1 MSKNVSALA
10 TRLCG
15 HTALTSFSTYRT
27 ERSRDA
33 LYASA
38 SLCGQCRVDIGEL
51 VAPRDKG
58 FHRLALPTM
67 VGVTQKQ
74 ISYAN
79 TLRIKA
85 IRQYGPVMAHLSN
98 SDAPYAK
105 LALAAYDMLFK
116 ITRAAFWTEHNFF
129 PFDSAWVTSEIE
141 SLMQKRVSPGNRP
154 CANSAFKYWLEVN
167 PKVIVE
173 ARASLPETLPEH
185 PPALPVAIDVSAQ
198 A

>member
-1 MSKNVSALA
+1 MNKNVSALA

-15 HTALTSFSTYRT
+15 HSALTSFSTYRS

-38 SLCGQCRVDIGEL
+38 SLCGQCRIDIREL

-58 FHRLALPTM
+58 FHRLALPAM

-85 IRQYGPVMAHLSN
+85 IRQFGPVMAHLAL

-105 LALAAYDMLFK
+105 HALAAYEMLFK
-116 ITRAAFWTEHNFF
+116 ITRAAFWTEHTKF

-141 SLMQKRVSPGNRP
+141 SLMQKRVTPGNP
-154 CANSAFKYWLEVN
+154 PSANSAFKYWLEVN

-173 ARASLPETLPEH
+173 ARANLPEALPEH
-185 PPALPVAIDVSAQ
+185 PPLPPAAPEMSAQ